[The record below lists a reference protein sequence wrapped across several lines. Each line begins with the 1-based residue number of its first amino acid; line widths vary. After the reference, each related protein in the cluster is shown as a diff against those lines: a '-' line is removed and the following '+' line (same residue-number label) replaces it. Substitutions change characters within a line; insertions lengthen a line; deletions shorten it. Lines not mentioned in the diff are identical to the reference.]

1 MPGRHAEHCVGHIG
15 GKRTG
20 AGANVPGGHGTQPLA
35 DVISP
40 LAVNVCVVSPH
51 HCFSHHG
58 ASGGG
63 ATGGRGTIGYGG
75 NVGGPIGASGGEEG
89 IENGGDRGRGEVGG
103 GSSGIRDDGGNMG
116 CCDIGGRLDELFR
129 DGGDDGGAI
138 GDDDLQLSTARSA
151 SHTAV

>member
-63 ATGGRGTIGYGG
+63 RAAAAPWAVVMWEALLVR
-75 NVGGPIGASGGEEG
+75 GGEEG